1 MDPMSERTRWAAI
14 AGLVGATVF
23 WFFVY
28 MRWQEGESSWLGQ
41 AEAWIDRHD
50 LTIDLITVWCL
61 AVGFA
66 VLALVEFVTWL
77 SMRGAL
83 DQTRVG
89 QRLRPK
95 KLGYA
100 LICVAMSTLYSLT
113 LYAYYREHHF
123 GVWSVFALR
132 VLIIVGIVTASVFG
146 VRFIAALRD
155 ERKDP

>member
-1 MDPMSERTRWAAI
+1 MSDRARWTFI
-14 AGLVGATVF
+14 AGLVWATVLA
-23 WFFVY
+23 FFVY
-28 MRWQEGESSWLGQ
+28 MRWTEGEGSWLGQ

-50 LTIDLITVWCL
+50 LTVDLITVWCL

-66 VLALVEFVTWL
+66 VLALVEFATWL

-100 LICVAMSTLYSLT
+100 LIAVAMSTLYSMT
-113 LYAYYREHHF
+113 LYAYYQHHQF

-146 VRFIAALRD
+146 VRFITALRD
-155 ERKDP
+155 ERNDP